1 MTFEEIKGL
10 VVSGQEPSESARL
23 EDWYC
28 YLSLDTLLAAYR
40 SGRVSQERAAKARA
54 DLEYAHR
61 QAADEAERKS
71 SMYAQYQHN
80 IRLAQE
86 LVWKLCKGKNA
97 GEKPEHLLSAAIQ
110 CIAALTDD
118 RALITHF
125 GLDAPKEAP

>member
-1 MTFEEIKGL
+1 MNFEEITKLAAAGR
-10 VVSGQEPSESARL
+10 EPPESASL
-23 EDWYC
+23 VDWYC
-28 YLSLDTLLAAYR
+28 FLSLDTLLAAYR
-40 SGRVSQERAAKARA
+40 TGRVSRERAAKVRA

-61 QAADEAERKS
+61 QAADEAERQS
-71 SMYAQYQHN
+71 SMYTQYQHN

-86 LVWKLCKGKNA
+86 LVWKLCKVKNA

-125 GLDAPKEAP
+125 GLDV